1 MREIRVLLVGETAV
15 GKTALLT
22 RLIDETFTENTSAT
36 IGVDF
41 QIRHFETSSGR
52 VKLQLWDTAG
62 QERFRSITQ
71 SYFRGAEVIGLVY
84 DVNEPRYE
92 ALEYW
97 YKTIRDVRPDVPI
110 LLIGNKADYATD
122 HAQSRV
128 TAWAT
133 ERSLGHEYCSAKSNL
148 NISEVFTHLCA
159 IAQPAPKIKHLSLH
173 IEPTLPPPPSAA
185 CCSIL

>member
-22 RLIDETFTENTSAT
+22 RLIDETFTENTAAT

-41 QIRHFETSSGR
+41 QIRHFETSSGI

-84 DVNEPRYE
+84 DVHDPSFKN
-92 ALEYW
+92 LEYW
-97 YKTIRDVRPDVPI
+97 YKTIRDVRPEVPL
-110 LLIGNKADYATD
+110 LLIGNKADAPRSDAIDSVDYATTYY
-122 HAQSRV
+122 AQAPYSCARE
-128 TAWAT
+128 WAT
-133 ERSLGHEYCSAKSNL
+133 ERKLGQEYCSDKSTL
-148 NISEVFTHLCA
+148 NITDGFAHL
-159 IAQPAPKIKHLSLH
+159 
-173 IEPTLPPPPSAA
+173 
-185 CCSIL
+185 